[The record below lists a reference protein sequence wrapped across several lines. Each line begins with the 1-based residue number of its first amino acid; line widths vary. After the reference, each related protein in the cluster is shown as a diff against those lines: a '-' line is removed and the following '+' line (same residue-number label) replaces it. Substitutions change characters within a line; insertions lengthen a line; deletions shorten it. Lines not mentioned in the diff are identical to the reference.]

1 MASPLALQCFTN
13 WAMKTHKLGVG
24 QIVEF
29 SLTRERNEAQN
40 EDVVKV
46 PDCPVYRYA
55 PIGVID

>member
-1 MASPLALQCFTN
+1 
-13 WAMKTHKLGVG
+13 MKTHKLGVG

-29 SLTRERNEAQN
+29 SLTRERNEAKN